1 MSNYYPYL
9 VVLIA
14 ALVTILLRFLP
25 FMIIRGGQTPGIIV
39 YLGKVLPSA
48 IMGMLVIYCLRN
60 TEITGKGHG
69 FIELISCLSVV
80 LLHKWKRNTL
90 LSIIVGTA
98 VYMILIR
105 IF

>member
-25 FMIIRGGQTPGIIV
+25 FMIFRGRQTPGIIM

-60 TEITGKGHG
+60 TEITGRGHG
-69 FIELISCLSVV
+69 IAELVACVSVV

-90 LSIIVGTA
+90 LSIIAGTV
-98 VYMILIR
+98 VYMILVR
-105 IF
+105 IL